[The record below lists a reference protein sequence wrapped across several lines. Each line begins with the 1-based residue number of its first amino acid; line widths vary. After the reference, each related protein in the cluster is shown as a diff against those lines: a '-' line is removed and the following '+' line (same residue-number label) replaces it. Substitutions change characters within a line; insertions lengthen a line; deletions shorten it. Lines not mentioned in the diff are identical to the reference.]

1 MAKIERETLTHYQ
14 IMYRLINEGAY
25 NDIFR
30 DSETFAEVGRISVKK
45 IKNDCKKRNVDFDDF
60 LKYAQKRKAEENA
73 ET

>member
-1 MAKIERETLTHYQ
+1 M
-14 IMYRLINEGAY
+14 NEGAY

-30 DSETFAEVGRISVKK
+30 DSETFAEVGEISVKK

-73 ET
+73 KN